1 MEWQT
6 ADTEKL
12 ATLTYLNRTLNSDE
26 EDDDVGL
33 SLGEIDPREKKH

>member
-6 ADTEKL
+6 ADTEEL
-12 ATLTYLNRTLNSDE
+12 AALTYLNRTLNSDE